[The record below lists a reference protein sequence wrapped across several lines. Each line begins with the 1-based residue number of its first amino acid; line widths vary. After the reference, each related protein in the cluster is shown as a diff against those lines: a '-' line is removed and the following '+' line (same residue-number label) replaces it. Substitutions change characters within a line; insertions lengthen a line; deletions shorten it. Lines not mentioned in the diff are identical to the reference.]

1 MRRPISIGLCA
12 FCVAFLQIGLGQVQD
27 SISARKIVSRVQPQY
42 PALAHAAH
50 VTGTAKLLVKVNN
63 NGKVESVE
71 VVGGHPLLAQAATIA
86 GQPVEMGVI
95 QPANAGDS
103 CGQVLTAGVSTNE
116 GA

>member
-86 GQPVEMGVI
+86 VNQWKWESSSQPTQETVVVKFSLPE
-95 QPANAGDS
+95 
-103 CGQVLTAGVSTNE
+103 
-116 GA
+116 